1 MRIQT
6 SDGKIF
12 DVPEENLEGFLSE
25 YETAQRFQEANAK
38 MADVDRLLNPGGKY
52 GLARNFIRGLVPGAS
67 RVEGALRSGAVSG
80 PEYEKYRDWARQSAD
95 EYAQANPDKALGATI
110 AGAIGP
116 SALATMLSLDAV
128 V

>member
-25 YETAQRFQEANAK
+25 YETAQRFQEANDK
-38 MADVDRLLNPGGKY
+38 MSVIDKQLNPGGKY

-67 RVEGALRSGAVSG
+67 RVEGVLRSGAVSG
-80 PEYEKYRDWARQSAD
+80 PPIS
-95 EYAQANPDKALGATI
+95 
-110 AGAIGP
+110 
-116 SALATMLSLDAV
+116 
-128 V
+128 